1 MKLAN
6 QRLAFELGTRK

>member
-6 QRLAFELGTRK
+6 QRSN